1 MEDHAVFNKRQPAKP
16 SRTRNGFASVAREL
30 CRNKVLYLMAAPAL
44 ILFFLFNYLPLS
56 GIVLAFKD
64 YSISEGIWGSPWVS
78 PIFQNFEF
86 FFKSSNFIRVTRN
99 TLLLNFLFIIFNTV
113 LSVLFSIMLN
123 EMVSSKLRKFAQAGM
138 LLPYFIS
145 WIVVSVFAFALLN
158 FDYGSI
164 NMLLRQLGMEPV
176 DFYNKPGLWPIIMT
190 IVYVWKNVG
199 YNSVLYTAT
208 LAGIAPDY
216 YEAARIDGA
225 SRIKQIWYI
234 SLPHLLPTITVM
246 TLLSIGK
253 IMNAD
258 FGMFYSIVQENSVL
272 YPTMDVIDTYVYRT
286 LRKLGEVG
294 MSAAVGLYQSVVVF
308 ILVLLSN
315 KMAKKIDPEGGLF

>member
-1 MEDHAVFNKRQPAKP
+1 MEIKALLEKRRSIRS
-16 SRTRNGFASVAREL
+16 SRIRNGVASVRKEL
-30 CRNKVLYLMAAPAL
+30 SRNKVLYLMATPAL
-44 ILFFLFNYLPLS
+44 ILFFLFNYLPMA

-64 YSISEGIWGSPWVS
+64 YSINEGIWGSPWVTHV
-78 PIFQNFEF
+78 FQNFSF
-86 FFKSSNFIRVTRN
+86 FFRSSNFIRVTRN
-99 TLLLNFLFIIFNTV
+99 TLLLNCVFILFNTV

-164 NMLLRQLGMEPV
+164 NILLQKLGLEPV
-176 DFYNKPGLWPIIMT
+176 DFYNKPWLWPIIMT
-190 IVYVWKNVG
+190 IIYVWKNVG

-225 SRIKQIWYI
+225 SRLKQIWYI

-286 LRKLGEVG
+286 LRKLGDVG
-294 MSAAVGLYQSVVVF
+294 MSSAVGLYQSVVAF

-315 KMAKKIDPEGGLF
+315 KLAKKFDPEGGLF